1 MKKNKIIL
9 ILLAFVGLAAS
20 ADAQSALTVDA
31 SQLLGSFKF
40 TDSQSNSLSGDY
52 AGILTGSSGI
62 GYRYTTGNGIVIRT
76 GLGLRNAGA
85 TMVYDNSNYSWDLR
99 YADLKLGA
107 GYMYISNLVSPYMT
121 LSGYFGYLLRGYQ
134 TLNNEDF
141 DIVNSGAMK
150 RTDFGLLITPGV
162 QFNAS
167 ETLGLY
173 IEFCYLMGLANL
185 ETDPGQKSAN
195 VAYMLTAGLSFS
207 FGK

>member
-1 MKKNKIIL
+1 MKRNKIIL
-9 ILLAFVGLAAS
+9 ILLAFLGVAAS
-20 ADAQSALTVDA
+20 ADAQSALTIDA

-40 TDSQSNSLSGDY
+40 TDSQSNSLNGDY
-52 AGILTGSSGI
+52 SGILTRSSGI
-62 GYRYTTGNGIVIRT
+62 GYRYTTGSGLVIRT

-99 YADLKLGA
+99 YADMKLGA

-121 LSGYFGYLLRGYQ
+121 LSGYYGYLLRGYQ

-141 DIVNSGAMK
+141 DIVNSGSMK
-150 RTDFGLLITPGV
+150 RSDFGLIISPGV
-162 QFNAS
+162 QFSAS
-167 ETLGLY
+167 ELLGIY
-173 IEFCYLMGLANL
+173 IEFSYLMGLANL

-195 VAYMLTAGLSFS
+195 VAYMLTAGLSLS

>member
-9 ILLAFVGLAAS
+9 ILLAFMGFAAS
-20 ADAQSALTVDA
+20 VNAQSALTIDA

-40 TDSQSNSLSGDY
+40 RDSQSNNLNSDY
-52 AGILTGSSGI
+52 AGILTGASGI
-62 GYRYTTGNGIVIRT
+62 GYRYTTGNGIIIRT

-107 GYMYISNLVSPYMT
+107 GYIYKSDLVSPYLT

-141 DIVNSGAMK
+141 DIINAESMK
-150 RTDFGLLITPGV
+150 RTDYGILVTPGV
-162 QFNAS
+162 QFSAS
-167 ETLGLY
+167 ETLGIY
-173 IEFCYLMGLANL
+173 IEFSYLMGLANL